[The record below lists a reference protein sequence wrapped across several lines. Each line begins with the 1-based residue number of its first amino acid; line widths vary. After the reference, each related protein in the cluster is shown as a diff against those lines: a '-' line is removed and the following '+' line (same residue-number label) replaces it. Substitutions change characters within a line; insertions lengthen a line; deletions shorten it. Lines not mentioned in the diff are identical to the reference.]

1 MFGGHITL
9 NGNLNQTINKS
20 TFLLYKK
27 IGEQYYDFQIL
38 EKIKSLIPEHIA
50 RLNEKQESR
59 LQPKLS
65 IIFKQQVNRIPQTFG
80 ALYDGEGKYCAL
92 AAVSKCFG
100 YDVEAH
106 KMIND
111 AIVSSADLIPPTV
124 IERIEGCLPDQMC

>member
-9 NGNLNQTINKS
+9 NGNLNQTINKG

-80 ALYDGEGKYCAL
+80 AFYDCAV
-92 AAVSKCFG
+92 AAVSKCFD

-106 KMIND
+106 KMMND
-111 AIVSSADLIPPTV
+111 AIASADLIPPTV

>member
-9 NGNLNQTINKS
+9 NGNLNQTINKG
-20 TFLLYKK
+20 TFLL
-27 IGEQYYDFQIL
+27 
-38 EKIKSLIPEHIA
+38 

-80 ALYDGEGKYCAL
+80 AIYDCAV
-92 AAVSKCFG
+92 AAVLKCFD

-106 KMIND
+106 KMMNY
-111 AIVSSADLIPPTV
+111 AIASADLIPPTV